1 MFGDYIDIYD
11 MTQAVEDGATRPVYY
26 ESRVIHLKLDEKTL
40 HLIDDEY
47 DLMAENADLMLS
59 KRAKRNLARWRQFW
73 EADQTIRSLVDDIL
87 DHYENYRANILTGK
101 GDDCCLLPPHRH
113 EDIQAD
119 FGTAS
124 CLDGKGRSCHDAG
137 QQRPRRVA

>member
-1 MFGDYIDIYD
+1 M
-11 MTQAVEDGATRPVYY
+11 ERPDRFYY

-47 DLMAENADLMLS
+47 DLMAENADPYVIEKS
-59 KRAKRNLARWRQFW
+59 KKELGQMEAILG
-73 EADQTIRSLVDDIL
+73 ADQTIRSLVDDIL
-87 DHYENYRANILTGK
+87 DHYEKLSRQYSDRK
-101 GDDCCLLPPHRH
+101 SDDCCLLPPHRH

-137 QQRPRRVA
+137 QQRSRRMA